1 MRIKKRKNLKYVW
14 IFIIGLSLLLTQFSS
29 AIVSAFEA
37 SNSTGYTVAYN
48 NDGQLQIVQD
58 AYLPAASYVD
68 LGLRA
73 AEDLFILDEYMYIA
87 DAGNRRV
94 LRINLE
100 DNAVDIVG
108 GEDIFRN
115 PTGVSADADGRIYVA
130 DSGNNEAY
138 RFNSDLELEQ
148 VFMKP
153 DSPRFGLNAGFK
165 PLKISPSLDGGV
177 YIVNEG
183 SVAGLVHMDE
193 HGGFLG
199 YFGSSAVAANPFY
212 ALADLI
218 LTDQQ
223 QSRFLSR
230 TPPSFANIVQGP
242 DDLIY
247 SINRGSDVQ
256 VVKHNIGGLN
266 ILENP
271 EMPSTADAMD
281 IEVTV
286 DGRILILDSGGYV
299 MELTADGYLINIF
312 AGPSNTERSGLFSL
326 PTGIA
331 SDASGNIYVLDKEK
345 NSIQMFSPTQSQR
358 MLHSAINF
366 YRTGNYDESISLL
379 EEVLRVNSGS
389 RLANTYMGKN
399 YLQFADYES
408 AAEHFH
414 LSEQIA
420 DYSSAFWEIRNDWI
434 QNNLLIIII
443 IFILLVGMFV
453 YNKNRKRKRN
463 RAINEGTYELSRIE
477 TLTEENQL
485 LYDFKQLRYALFNPS
500 DNAYEVT
507 VGRTGTYLSAT
518 IFFILAF
525 AMFVLLSVGSG
536 FIFSERIRNFNIPT
550 YTLGFTL
557 LLALFIA
564 SNFLI
569 VAIRDGKGT
578 LKDIYVTTAYALS
591 PIIFL
596 FPLAAILGN
605 FSTLNEAFIIE
616 FIVGLAVVWSV
627 ILLVS
632 SFMEIHQYSLA
643 QTITTI
649 LLALFAMAVAV
660 IAISLIWLVIQ
671 QMLQQLNEMRLE
683 VILRD

>member
-443 IFILLVGMFV
+443 IFILIVGMFV

-463 RAINEGTYELSRIE
+463 RAINEGTYEPSRIE